1 MHVYFGGYKINGLY
15 GQGVEL
21 IMFNFDGDN
30 ERGKKR
36 KNVKK
41 LEYG

>member
-21 IMFNFDGDN
+21 IMFNFDGGN